1 MSLQAEIGT
10 IPASDKSTTATVF
23 SSDRTISQPE
33 IELPEGLKLNYP
45 LEMDGLIF
53 LSMLPSASFPVAFFD
68 PQYRGILDKMK
79 YGNEGKQRGKKRAEL
94 SQMTEDVIQEFINQI
109 DKALIP
115 SGHLFLW
122 TDKFHL
128 CQGFKHWF
136 DRTSMDVV
144 DMVVWDKRRIGMG
157 YRTRRTGEYLI
168 VLQKQPRKAKG
179 VWKSRN
185 IPDVCPEAIS
195 ETNGH
200 PHKKPIGLQAKL
212 ITAVSNEGDIIIDPA
227 AGSFSVMDAAN
238 NSGRN
243 FLGCDIAV
251 KKWL

>member
-1 MSLQAEIGT
+1 MSIQAET
-10 IPASDKSTTATVF
+10 EAVTTPFNRTTATVF
-23 SSDRTISQPE
+23 SGNRTIIQPE
-33 IELPEGLKLNYP
+33 IELPEGLKLNCS

-53 LSMLPSASFPVAFFD
+53 LSMLPSASFPIAFFD

-79 YGNEGKQRGKKRAEL
+79 YGNEGKQRGKKRAKL
-94 SQMTEDVIQEFINQI
+94 SQMTEDVIKDFVNRI
-109 DKALIP
+109 DKALMP

-122 TDKFHL
+122 MDKFHL
-128 CQGFKHWF
+128 CQGFKHWI
-136 DRTSMDVV
+136 DGTSLDVV
-144 DMVVWDKRRIGMG
+144 DMVVWDKQRIGMG

-185 IPDVCPEAIS
+185 IPDVCPEAIG
-195 ETNGH
+195 ENNGH
-200 PHKKPIGLQAKL
+200 PHKKPIVLQTKL
-212 ITAVSNEGDIIIDPA
+212 IEAVSNEGDIIIDPA
-227 AGSFSVMDAAN
+227 AGSFSVMEAAH

-251 KKWL
+251 K